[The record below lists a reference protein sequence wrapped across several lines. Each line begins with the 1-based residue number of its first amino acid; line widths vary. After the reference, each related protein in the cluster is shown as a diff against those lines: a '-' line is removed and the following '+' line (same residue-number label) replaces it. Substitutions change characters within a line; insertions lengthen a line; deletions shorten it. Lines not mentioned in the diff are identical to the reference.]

1 MVARSDSARERRF
14 GLVSGRVHLVT
25 GGASGIGRATVERLR
40 RAGGSVVV
48 VDRDAGGL
56 VDDASL
62 RVVEGDVTETEV
74 NTRAVAIAE
83 STFGG
88 LDAVVL
94 NAGVAASGD
103 IVDLP
108 IEVFDRTWEV
118 NVRAVLLGIRAA
130 VPALRRR
137 GRGRIAVTA
146 STSGLAADP
155 NMWPYNSAK
164 AAVINL
170 VRGAALDLARDGITV
185 NAICP
190 GPTET
195 AMTAGIRDV
204 PSVHDA
210 LARALP
216 MQRWGTADEVA
227 AVIEFFVS
235 EAASFV
241 TGAVVPVDGG
251 VTASTGQFAPLPAHE
266 RSR

>member
-1 MVARSDSARERRF
+1 MTERVAI
-14 GLVSGRVHLVT
+14 VT
-25 GGASGIGRATVERLR
+25 GGASGIGRAVVERLR
-40 RAGGSVVV
+40 RSGGSVVV
-48 VDRDAGGL
+48 VDRDAGDL
-56 VDDASL
+56 VDGPSL
-62 RVVEGDVTETEV
+62 RILIGDVTSADV
-74 NTRAVAIAE
+74 NESAVALAE
-83 STFGG
+83 DAFGG

-137 GRGRIAVTA
+137 GSGRVAVTA
-146 STSGLAADP
+146 STSGIAADP
-155 NMWPYNSAK
+155 GMWPYNSAK

-195 AMTAGIRDV
+195 AMTAGIRTL
-204 PSVHDA
+204 PAVHDA
-210 LARALP
+210 LARAVP
-216 MQRWGTADEVA
+216 MQRWGAADEVA

-251 VTASTGQFAPLPAHE
+251 VTASTGQFAPTSRSE
-266 RSR
+266 RR

>member
-1 MVARSDSARERRF
+1 MNER
-14 GLVSGRVHLVT
+14 VVIVT
-25 GGASGIGRATVERLR
+25 GGASGIGRATVERLQ
-40 RAGGSVVV
+40 RAGASVVV
-48 VDRDAGGL
+48 VDGDRRDLKDG
-56 VDDASL
+56 VTC
-62 RVVEGDVTETEV
+62 RVLEGDVTSAEV
-74 NTRAVAIAE
+74 NARAVALAE
-83 STFGG
+83 DEFGG

-118 NVRAVLLGIRAA
+118 NVRAVLLGIRSA

-137 GRGRIAVTA
+137 GGGRIAVTA

-155 NMWPYNSAK
+155 GMWPYNSAK
-164 AAVINL
+164 AAAINL

-195 AMTAGIRDV
+195 GMTAGIRGI
-204 PSVHDA
+204 PAVHDA
-210 LARALP
+210 LARSLP

-235 EAASFV
+235 DAASFV

-251 VTASTGQFAPLPAHE
+251 VTASTGQFAPAPRHE
-266 RSR
+266 RTR

>member
-1 MVARSDSARERRF
+1 VNER
-14 GLVSGRVHLVT
+14 VVIVT
-25 GGASGIGRATVERLR
+25 GGASGIGRATVERLQR
-40 RAGGSVVV
+40 SGASVVV
-48 VDRDAGGL
+48 VDVDRRDLKDGA
-56 VDDASL
+56 AC
-62 RVVEGDVTETEV
+62 RVVEGDVTSAEV
-74 NTRAVAIAE
+74 NAQAVALAE
-83 STFGG
+83 DEFGG

-118 NVRAVLLGIRAA
+118 NVRAVLLGIRSA

-137 GRGRIAVTA
+137 GGGRIAVTA

-155 NMWPYNSAK
+155 GMWPYNSAK
-164 AAVINL
+164 AAAINL

-195 AMTAGIRDV
+195 GMTAGIRGI
-204 PSVHDA
+204 PAVHDA
-210 LARALP
+210 LARSLP

-235 EAASFV
+235 DAASFV

-251 VTASTGQFAPLPAHE
+251 VTASTGQFAPAPVHE

>member
-1 MVARSDSARERRF
+1 MS
-14 GLVSGRVHLVT
+14 RVTIVT
-25 GGASGIGRATVERLR
+25 GGASGIGRATVERLLG
-40 RAGGSVVV
+40 AGGSVVV
-48 VDRDAGGL
+48 VDRTTGDL
-56 VDDASL
+56 VDTSSL
-62 RVVEGDVTETEV
+62 RVLEGDVTSSEV
-74 NTRAVAIAE
+74 NERAVDLAE
-83 STFGG
+83 REFGG

-103 IVDLP
+103 IITLP

-137 GRGRIAVTA
+137 GGGRIAVTA
-146 STSGLAADP
+146 STSGIAADP
-155 NMWPYNSAK
+155 GMWPYNSAK

-170 VRGAALDLARDGITV
+170 VRGAALDLARDDITV

-195 AMTAGIRDV
+195 GMTAGIRDV
-204 PSVHDA
+204 PTVHEA
-210 LARALP
+210 LARSVP
-216 MQRWGTADEVA
+216 MQRWGRADEVA
-227 AVIEFFVS
+227 AVVEFFVS

-251 VTASTGQFAPLPAHE
+251 ITANTGQFTPAPRPE
-266 RSR
+266 RIS

>member
-1 MVARSDSARERRF
+1 MTRVAI
-14 GLVSGRVHLVT
+14 VT

-48 VDRDAGGL
+48 VDRDTGGL

-62 RVVEGDVTETEV
+62 RVVEGDVTSAEV
-74 NTRAVAIAE
+74 NARAVALAE

-103 IVDLP
+103 IVELP

-137 GRGRIAVTA
+137 GGGRITVTA

-195 AMTAGIRDV
+195 AMTAGIRDIA
-204 PSVHDA
+204 SVHDA

-241 TGAVVPVDGG
+241 TGAAVPVDGG
-251 VTASTGQFAPLPAHE
+251 VTASTGQFAPTPRHE

>member
-1 MVARSDSARERRF
+1 MTARVA
-14 GLVSGRVHLVT
+14 VVT

-40 RAGGSVVV
+40 GSGASVVV
-48 VDRDAGGL
+48 VDRDAQDLADGP
-56 VDDASL
+56 SL
-62 RVVEGDVTETEV
+62 RVVIGDVTSPEV
-74 NTRAVAIAE
+74 NQNAVTLAE
-83 STFGG
+83 EAFGG

-103 IVDLP
+103 IVELP
-108 IEVFDRTWEV
+108 IEVFDRTWEI

-137 GRGRIAVTA
+137 GSGRIAVTA
-146 STSGLAADP
+146 STSGIAADP
-155 NMWPYNSAK
+155 GMWPYNSAK

-195 AMTAGIRDV
+195 AMTAGIRTV
-204 PSVHDA
+204 PAVHDA
-210 LARALP
+210 LARAVP
-216 MQRWGTADEVA
+216 MQRWGAADEVA

-241 TGAVVPVDGG
+241 TGAVIPVDGG
-251 VTASTGQFAPLPAHE
+251 VTASTGQFAPTSRSE
-266 RSR
+266 RR

>member
-1 MVARSDSARERRF
+1 MPRTTI
-14 GLVSGRVHLVT
+14 VT
-25 GGASGIGRATVERLR
+25 GGGSGIGRATVERLT

-48 VDRDAGGL
+48 VDRDVADL
-56 VDDASL
+56 VDAANL
-62 RVVEGDVTETEV
+62 RVVAGDVTSAEINEL
-74 NTRAVAIAE
+74 AVATAE
-83 STFGG
+83 REFGG

-103 IVDLP
+103 ILDLP

-130 VPALRRR
+130 TPALRRR
-137 GRGRIAVTA
+137 GGGRIVVTA
-146 STSGLAADP
+146 STSGIAADP
-155 NMWPYNSAK
+155 GMWPYNSAK
-164 AAVINL
+164 AAAINL

-195 AMTAGIRDV
+195 GMTAGIRDV
-204 PSVHDA
+204 PAVHEA
-210 LARALP
+210 LARSVP
-216 MQRWGTADEVA
+216 MQRWGLADEVA

-235 EAASFV
+235 DAASFV

-251 VTASTGQFAPLPAHE
+251 VTANTGQFAPASSA
-266 RSR
+266 SRNR

>member
-1 MVARSDSARERRF
+1 VTI
-14 GLVSGRVHLVT
+14 VT
-25 GGASGIGRATVERLR
+25 GGSSGIGRATVERLLG
-40 RAGGSVVV
+40 AGGSVVAIDRRAGDLV
-48 VDRDAGGL
+48 VSP
-56 VDDASL
+56 SL
-62 RVVEGDVTETEV
+62 RVVEGDVTSTEI
-74 NTRAVAIAE
+74 NQQAVAIAE
-83 STFGG
+83 RDFGG

-103 IVDLP
+103 IIETP

-137 GRGRIAVTA
+137 GAGRIAVTA
-146 STSGLAADP
+146 STSGIAADP
-155 NMWPYNSAK
+155 GMWPYNSAK

-170 VRGAALDLARDGITV
+170 VRGAALDLARDDITV

-195 AMTAGIRDV
+195 GMTAGIRDV
-204 PSVHDA
+204 PAVHDA
-210 LARALP
+210 LARSVP
-216 MQRWGTADEVA
+216 MQRWGLADEVA

-235 EAASFV
+235 ESASFV

-251 VTASTGQFAPLPAHE
+251 ITANTGQFTPAPRLE
-266 RSR
+266 RTS

>member
-1 MVARSDSARERRF
+1 MTPRVA
-14 GLVSGRVHLVT
+14 LVT

-40 RAGGSVVV
+40 RSGGSVVV
-48 VDRDAGGL
+48 VDRDAADL
-56 VDDASL
+56 VEGPSL
-62 RVVEGDVTETEV
+62 RLLIGDVTSDVV
-74 NTRAVAIAE
+74 NTEAVAIAE
-83 STFGG
+83 NAFGG

-108 IEVFDRTWEV
+108 IEVFDRTWEI

-137 GRGRIAVTA
+137 GAGRIAVTA
-146 STSGLAADP
+146 STSGIAADP
-155 NMWPYNSAK
+155 GMWPYNSAK

-195 AMTAGIRDV
+195 AMTAGIRTV
-204 PSVHDA
+204 PAVYDA
-210 LARALP
+210 LARAVP
-216 MQRWGTADEVA
+216 MQRWGEADEVA
-227 AVIEFFVS
+227 AVVEFFVS
-235 EAASFV
+235 EAAGFV
-241 TGAVVPVDGG
+241 TGAVIPVDGG
-251 VTASTGQFAPLPAHE
+251 ITASTGQFAPTP
-266 RSR
+266 RTDRR

>member
-1 MVARSDSARERRF
+1 MTERVAI
-14 GLVSGRVHLVT
+14 VT
-25 GGASGIGRATVERLR
+25 GGASGIGRAVVERLR
-40 RAGGSVVV
+40 RSGGSVVV
-48 VDRDAGGL
+48 VDRDAGDL
-56 VDDASL
+56 VDGPSL
-62 RVVEGDVTETEV
+62 RILIGDVTSADV
-74 NTRAVAIAE
+74 NESAVALAE
-83 STFGG
+83 DAFGG

-137 GRGRIAVTA
+137 GSGRIAVTA
-146 STSGLAADP
+146 STSGIAADP
-155 NMWPYNSAK
+155 GMWPYNSAK

-195 AMTAGIRDV
+195 AMTAGIRTL
-204 PSVHDA
+204 PAVHDA
-210 LARALP
+210 LARAVP
-216 MQRWGTADEVA
+216 MQRWGAADEVA

-251 VTASTGQFAPLPAHE
+251 VTASTGQFAPTSRSE
-266 RSR
+266 RR

>member
-1 MVARSDSARERRF
+1 MNER
-14 GLVSGRVHLVT
+14 VVIVT
-25 GGASGIGRATVERLR
+25 GGASGIGRATIERLQG
-40 RAGGSVVV
+40 AGASVVV
-48 VDRDAGGL
+48 VDGDRRDLKDG
-56 VDDASL
+56 VTC
-62 RVVEGDVTETEV
+62 RVLEGDVTSAEV
-74 NTRAVAIAE
+74 NARAVALAE
-83 STFGG
+83 DEFGG

-118 NVRAVLLGIRAA
+118 NVRAVLLGIRSA

-137 GRGRIAVTA
+137 GGGRIAVTA

-155 NMWPYNSAK
+155 GMWPYNSAK
-164 AAVINL
+164 AAAINL

-195 AMTAGIRDV
+195 GMTAGIRGI
-204 PSVHDA
+204 PAVHDA
-210 LARALP
+210 LARSLP

-235 EAASFV
+235 DAASFV

-251 VTASTGQFAPLPAHE
+251 VTASTGQFAPAPRHE
-266 RSR
+266 RTR

>member
-1 MVARSDSARERRF
+1 MTERVA
-14 GLVSGRVHLVT
+14 VVT

-40 RAGGSVVV
+40 RSGAAVVV
-48 VDRDAGGL
+48 VDRDAGDL
-56 VDDASL
+56 VDGPSL
-62 RVVEGDVTETEV
+62 RVVIGDVTSAEV
-74 NTRAVAIAE
+74 NQSAVALAE
-83 STFGG
+83 DAFGG

-137 GRGRIAVTA
+137 GSGRIAVTA
-146 STSGLAADP
+146 STSGIAADP
-155 NMWPYNSAK
+155 GMWPYNSAK

-195 AMTAGIRDV
+195 AMTAGIRTV
-204 PSVHDA
+204 PAVHDA
-210 LARALP
+210 LARAVP
-216 MQRWGTADEVA
+216 MQRWGEADEVA

-241 TGAVVPVDGG
+241 TGAVIPVDGG
-251 VTASTGQFAPLPAHE
+251 ITASTGQFAPTP
-266 RSR
+266 RTDRR

>member
-1 MVARSDSARERRF
+1 MT
-14 GLVSGRVHLVT
+14 GRVTVVT

-40 RAGGSVVV
+40 RSGGSVVV

-56 VDDASL
+56 VDGPST
-62 RVVEGDVTETEV
+62 RVLIGDVTAADV
-74 NTRAVAIAE
+74 NERAVALAE
-83 STFGG
+83 DAFGG

-94 NAGVAASGD
+94 NAGMAASGD

-130 VPALRRR
+130 VPAMRRR
-137 GRGRIAVTA
+137 GAGRIAVTA
-146 STSGLAADP
+146 STSGIAADP
-155 NMWPYNSAK
+155 GMWPYNSAK

-170 VRGAALDLARDGITV
+170 VRGAALDLAGDGITV

-195 AMTAGIRDV
+195 AMTAGIRTV
-204 PSVHDA
+204 PAVHSA
-210 LARALP
+210 LARAVP

-241 TGAVVPVDGG
+241 TGAAIPVDGG
-251 VTASTGQFAPLPAHE
+251 ITANTGQFAPTP
-266 RSR
+266 RTDRR

>member
-1 MVARSDSARERRF
+1 MT
-14 GLVSGRVHLVT
+14 GRVAVVT

-40 RAGGSVVV
+40 GSGASVVV
-48 VDRDAGGL
+48 VDRDAGDLADGP
-56 VDDASL
+56 SL
-62 RVVEGDVTETEV
+62 RVVVGDVTSPDV
-74 NTRAVAIAE
+74 NESAVALAE
-83 STFGG
+83 DAFGG

-118 NVRAVLLGIRAA
+118 NVRAVLPGIRAA
-130 VPALRRR
+130 VPTQRRR
-137 GRGRIAVTA
+137 GPGRIAVTA
-146 STSGLAADP
+146 STSGIAADP
-155 NMWPYNSAK
+155 GMWPYNSAK

-195 AMTAGIRDV
+195 AMTAGIRTV
-204 PSVHDA
+204 PAVHDA
-210 LARALP
+210 LARAVP
-216 MQRWGTADEVA
+216 MQRWGAADEVA

-241 TGAVVPVDGG
+241 TGAVIPVDGG
-251 VTASTGQFAPLPAHE
+251 VTASTGQFAPTSRSE
-266 RSR
+266 RR

>member
-1 MVARSDSARERRF
+1 VTI
-14 GLVSGRVHLVT
+14 VT
-25 GGASGIGRATVERLR
+25 GGSSGIGRATVERLLG
-40 RAGGSVVV
+40 AGGSVVAI
-48 VDRDAGGL
+48 DRRAGDLLGSP
-56 VDDASL
+56 SL
-62 RVVEGDVTETEV
+62 RVVEGDVTSTEI
-74 NTRAVAIAE
+74 NQEAVAIAE
-83 STFGG
+83 RDFGG

-103 IVDLP
+103 IVETP

-137 GRGRIAVTA
+137 GAGRIAVTA
-146 STSGLAADP
+146 STSGIAADP
-155 NMWPYNSAK
+155 GMWPYNSAK

-170 VRGAALDLARDGITV
+170 VRGAALDLARDDITV

-195 AMTAGIRDV
+195 GMTAGIRDV
-204 PSVHDA
+204 PAVHDA
-210 LARALP
+210 LARSVP
-216 MQRWGTADEVA
+216 MQRWGRADEVA

-235 EAASFV
+235 ESASFV

-251 VTASTGQFAPLPAHE
+251 ITANTGQFTPAPRSE
-266 RSR
+266 RTS